1 MQVSVTFRH
10 MDATDALKSFAA
22 DKVSRIEKYMHSPTD
37 AHVVLSV
44 ERGHLHRAEINVI
57 ANGMRIRGEE
67 TSGDMYGSIDG
78 ATGNGVRIRG
88 QEVSA
93 DMYGSIDG
101 ATQKIER
108 QLKKWKNKLAS
119 HKPREGHF
127 MKVSHGVIAAHDVG
141 AEVATEAIATVVQH
155 QELDARPMSL
165 DEAMMQMELLHEEFH
180 VFINAHTNAMN
191 VLYRRADGG
200 FGLIEPPTRH

>member
-22 DKVSRIEKYMHSPTD
+22 DKVSRIERYMHNPSD

-44 ERGHLHRAEINVI
+44 ERGHLHRAEINLT
-57 ANGMRIRGEE
+57 A
-67 TSGDMYGSIDG
+67 
-78 ATGNGVRIRG
+78 NGVRIRG
-88 QEVSA
+88 QETSE

-119 HKPREGHF
+119 HKPREGHS
-127 MKVSHGVIAAHDVG
+127 MKVSHGVIAAHEAG
-141 AEVATEAIATVVQH
+141 IEMQTEAPPTVVVR

-165 DEAMMQMELLHEEFH
+165 EEAMMQMELLHEEFH
-180 VFINAHTNAMN
+180 VFLNAKTDAMN

-200 FGLIEPPTRH
+200 FGLIEPPVRH

>member
-22 DKVSRIEKYMHSPTD
+22 DKVSRIERYMHSPTD

-44 ERGHLHRAEINVI
+44 ERGHLHRAEINLT
-57 ANGMRIRGEE
+57 A
-67 TSGDMYGSIDG
+67 
-78 ATGNGVRIRG
+78 NGVRIRG
-88 QEVSA
+88 QETSA

-101 ATQKIER
+101 AAQKIER

-119 HKPREGHF
+119 HKPREGHL
-127 MKVSHGVIAAHDVG
+127 MKVSHGVIAAQESG
-141 AEVATEAIATVVQH
+141 AELPTESPPTVVQR

-180 VFINAHTNAMN
+180 VFVNAQTNLMN

-200 FGLIEPPTRH
+200 FGLVEPPARN

>member
-44 ERGHLHRAEINVI
+44 ERGHMHRAEINLT
-57 ANGMRIRGEE
+57 ANGL
-67 TSGDMYGSIDG
+67 
-78 ATGNGVRIRG
+78 RIRG
-88 QEVSA
+88 QEVST

-119 HKPREGHF
+119 HKPREGHQ
-127 MKVSHGVIAAHDVG
+127 MKVSHGVIAAQES
-141 AEVATEAIATVVQH
+141 AEVATDNRISVVQH
-155 QELDARPMSL
+155 QEVDARPMSV
-165 DEAMMQMELLHEEFH
+165 DEAIMQMELLHEEFH
-180 VFINAHTNAMN
+180 VFISAQNGAMN

-200 FGLIEPPTRH
+200 FGLIEPPGRH

>member
-22 DKVSRIEKYMHSPTD
+22 DKVARIEKYMHSPTD

-44 ERGHLHRAEINVI
+44 ERGHLHRAEINLT
-57 ANGMRIRGEE
+57 ANGI
-67 TSGDMYGSIDG
+67 
-78 ATGNGVRIRG
+78 RIRG
-88 QEVSA
+88 QETSE

-127 MKVSHGVIAAHDVG
+127 MKVSHGVIAAHEPEAMAPEAAPVIVQRQ
-141 AEVATEAIATVVQH
+141 EV
-155 QELDARPMSL
+155 DARPMSL
-165 DEAMMQMELLHEEFH
+165 DEAVMQMELLHEEFH

-200 FGLIEPPTRH
+200 FGVIEPPMRH